1 MFETR
6 MEKLRNKKVKMI
18 LKKYNQQ
25 VVTCTEDKKK
35 SKQKTINLSISLLR
49 ELTGRLFF

>member
-35 SKQKTINLSISLLR
+35 IKTKNNQPLNFLAS
-49 ELTGRLFF
+49 